1 MAHRLPVCGT
11 ASTEEVGPGV
21 SAMTRKRCCIT
32 DSDRCRLGTLL
43 TSCEA
48 RAWGH
53 ARSLSALNARLE
65 DADAIDSKSTP
76 TSLVTMNS
84 TVELLDVRSGRRKCV
99 TLAYP
104 ADCELVPDSV
114 SVFEPLGTELV
125 GSHIGDIVS
134 FENGQCRVDAILYQP
149 ESVGAWHL

>member
-1 MAHRLPVCGT
+1 MKL
-11 ASTEEVGPGV
+11 
-21 SAMTRKRCCIT
+21 KRYCIT
-32 DSDRCRLGTLL
+32 DTDRCRLGALL

-48 RAWGH
+48 RAWGR
-53 ARSLSALNARLE
+53 ARSVSALNARLE

-84 TVELLDVRSGRRKCV
+84 TVELLDVRSGRRCV

-114 SVFEPLGTELV
+114 SVFEPLGTELL
-125 GSHIGDIVS
+125 GSHIGDIFS
-134 FENGQCRVDAILYQP
+134 FGNQQYRVNAILYQP
-149 ESVGAWHL
+149 ESAGAWHL